1 MTALRDTIRNYLAAD
16 ATLMAVLTGGL
27 YAGGEIDRQV
37 TPSAFDVNKEIL
49 PCGLVALEVQVP
61 SGPYTQAGAVSSRQF
76 FTVTFWQRTGYAS
89 IDAAMDE
96 TFVRLHDSK
105 IGVTTKLWTVRHA
118 EDSADLED
126 PGLLCPMRYARFE
139 AVRLR

>member
-1 MTALRDTIRNYLAAD
+1 MRDVIKAYLAAD
-16 ATLMAVLTGGL
+16 MTLMTILTGGL
-27 YAGGEIDRQV
+27 YAGGEISRQD
-37 TPSAFDVNKEIL
+37 TAAAFDANGEIL
-49 PCGLVALEVQVP
+49 PCGLVALETQVP
-61 SGPYTQAGAVSSRQF
+61 GGPYTDGMRLF

-89 IDAAMDE
+89 IDAALNE

-126 PGLLCPMRYARFE
+126 PGLLCPMKYGRYE
-139 AVRLR
+139 MVRRR